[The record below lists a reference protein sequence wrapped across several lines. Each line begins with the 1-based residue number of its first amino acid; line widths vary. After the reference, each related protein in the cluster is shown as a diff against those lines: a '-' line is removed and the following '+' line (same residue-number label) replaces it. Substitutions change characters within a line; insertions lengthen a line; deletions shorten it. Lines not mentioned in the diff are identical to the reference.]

1 MLKKFDSTVYF
12 VADIH
17 IAAQWYAQILGVEV
31 KYENPL
37 YAYIQNDDVKIGFH
51 PADTKSGT
59 GVNGQTTY
67 WRVASL
73 QAASEM
79 LSAKGA
85 RLYRG
90 PLQTSLNEHACIM
103 LDPFG
108 NTLGLISASA

>member
-17 IAAQWYAQILGVEV
+17 SAAQWYADILGTDV
-31 KYENPL
+31 KYENSL
-37 YAYIQNDDVKIGFH
+37 YAYIQNVDVKIGFH

-67 WRVASL
+67 WRVAAL
-73 QAASEM
+73 QAAID
-79 LSAKGA
+79 LLLAKGA

-90 PLQTSLNEHACIM
+90 PLQTSLNESACIV

-108 NTLGLISASA
+108 NSLGLISDRA